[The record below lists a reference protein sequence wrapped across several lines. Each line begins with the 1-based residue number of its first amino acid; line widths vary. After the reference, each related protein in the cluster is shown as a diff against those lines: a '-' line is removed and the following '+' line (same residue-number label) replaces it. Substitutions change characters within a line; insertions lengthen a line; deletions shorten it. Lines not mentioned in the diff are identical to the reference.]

1 MENEKRNKKKKNSCS
16 NTCSVSKLCFCFS
29 SCLFMSNMRVSP
41 SLTFLSLLSIIWWYF
56 RFFFPLFFSFYFN
69 PPLPPT
75 RIPRHSCAI
84 VLTRE
89 CAPSTN
95 RSQGP
100 HSGKKKK
107 KKVITKKSNSN
118 PTTHTKKKSLNS
130 FSFLTGAHTNK
141 QKKKTNAFV
150 IRVRIV
156 GVPLSMRDMTLR
168 ETSVGSLRHRHV
180 GWRHIRCLPV
190 AQLQDVHGRHGWQR
204 QGEGRREAHT
214 LSSRPVSCRI
224 RFSAVEVFFSF
235 FEAGGAIE
243 EA

>member
-1 MENEKRNKKKKNSCS
+1 M
-16 NTCSVSKLCFCFS
+16 SKLCFCFS

-41 SLTFLSLLSIIWWYF
+41 SLTFLSLLSIIWWSF

-100 HSGKKKK
+100 HSGKKK
-107 KKVITKKSNSN
+107 
-118 PTTHTKKKSLNS
+118 
-130 FSFLTGAHTNK
+130 
-141 QKKKTNAFV
+141 TNAFV

-180 GWRHIRCLPV
+180 DWRHIRCLPV

-235 FEAGGAIE
+235 FEVGGASE